1 MIKELVQ
8 FTETCL
14 NDEGFKN
21 LGVVPKEGL
30 HIILHL
36 EKTEEQTFIADKAT
50 YVRWTKKSKIAD
62 AEQNRC
68 SAWAQVAW
76 MVDTNKCLDL
86 PIKAIHSASPY
97 CFAVKRENLE
107 NGEKYVANQK
117 EGKSQVYDR
126 INAYFAKSQA
136 FLTDSQHKIDSEAFR
151 IVLND
156 RTHLHRILEESGM
169 FEEIKD
175 AEYVVFYLDIPVE
188 RYSEVSKKYMKEKL
202 FNTSDYNVVDEHD
215 IELLHGTSGH
225 LNGFPTKKPFLLHQ
239 SATFDIAG
247 RISSHEAQILFEFNE
262 LSRRGLF
269 PRPLP
274 LFVNKSE
281 RERTLALLKDSATSA
296 DGVAK
301 KGYQEIILELY
312 KDYKGELGNY
322 YLLFQ
327 LAGEIKDF
335 DFVSKF
341 EYEFKDEHGKP
352 IQWIVKDIFNVDPK
366 CKFFM
371 QNGALRL
378 DNVFD
383 LQTKILPKMF
393 NNSLVAL
400 PKEKE
405 KKGWAFRYFDD
416 IDAQYCDSY
425 NTFLMVMKYR
435 KAFYD
440 YIYKSQRQSVTG
452 ENIQEILITLI
463 FEDMKKDDVKKS
475 RYFNIGIKLNFLF
488 NLHSYFSK
496 IHNPIFMATKIEEL
510 SQRVND
516 VAQAKANVHLE
527 NNEHFAFAAGQMLGR
542 IYLQMESAS
551 KTYKVIE
558 PYLKITEVGKF
569 KESIQDFFLR
579 YSHKPYSERFTN
591 VSSEVMAYEFK
602 GDFKAFR
609 PLILAGVFYREN
621 RKNLLMSIK
630 EVPEVVEDQDTLD

>member
-14 NDEGFKN
+14 ADEGFKN

-36 EKTEEQTFIADKAT
+36 EKTEEQTLVTEKAT
-50 YVRWTKKSKIAD
+50 YVRWTKKSKVPDAD
-62 AEQNRC
+62 QMRC

-136 FLTDSQHKIDSEAFR
+136 FLVDAQHKIDSEAFR

-156 RTHLHRILEESGM
+156 RTYLHRILEESGI
-169 FEEIKD
+169 FEELKD
-175 AEYVVFYLDIPVE
+175 AEYVVFYLDVPVE

-202 FNTSDYNVVDEHD
+202 FNTSDYNLVDEND
-215 IELLHGTSGH
+215 AELLHGTSGH

-262 LSRRGLF
+262 LSRKGLF

-274 LFVNKSE
+274 LFVNKVE
-281 RERTLALLKDSATSA
+281 RERALSLFKESANTA

-301 KGYQEIILELY
+301 KGYQEIILEMY
-312 KDYKGELGNY
+312 RDFRGELGNY

-327 LAGEIKDF
+327 MAGEIKDF

-341 EYEFKDEHGKP
+341 EYELKDNEGRPWKIVDLFDLGKE
-352 IQWIVKDIFNVDPK
+352 IT
-366 CKFFM
+366 
-371 QNGALRL
+371 LS
-378 DNVFD
+378 NVFEFQKE
-383 LQTKILPKMF
+383 LMPQFF
-393 NNSLVAL
+393 NNALVSY
-400 PKEKE
+400 PKDKE
-405 KKGWAFRYFDD
+405 PRLRYFDD
-416 IDAQYCDSY
+416 IDPVYCKTQ
-425 NTFLMVMKYR
+425 NAFLMAMKYR

-440 YIYKSQRQSVTG
+440 FIYKSKRQGITSKG
-452 ENIQEILITLI
+452 IEDLLITGLI
-463 FEDMKKDDVKKS
+463 DDIRLDKYENNRHS
-475 RYFNIGIKLNFLF
+475 ESYNIRTKLNFLF
-488 NLHSYFSK
+488 NIHQYFSK
-496 IHNPIFMATKIEEL
+496 ETNSIFMADNITQLRE
-510 SQRVND
+510 
-516 VAQAKANVHLE
+516 HLE
-527 NNEHFAFAAGQMLGR
+527 SVAKGEAHIETDEQFAFAAGQIIDR
-542 IYLQMESAS
+542 IAYESNTADESYRYLEPFLAQNEADRL
-551 KTYKVIE
+551 KLTIANFFKRYKHAV
-558 PYLKITEVGKF
+558 F
-569 KESIQDFFLR
+569 SN
-579 YSHKPYSERFTN
+579 RFRT
-591 VSSEVMAYEFK
+591 VTSEVLAYPK
-602 GDFKAFR
+602 TGDIKKLL
-609 PLILAGVFYREN
+609 PLLLAGVFSKSLLFSDQ
-621 RKNLLMSIK
+621 KNK
-630 EVPEVVEDQDTLD
+630 TVNTPEPIPST